1 MTPQDKT
8 NKITK
13 GAVTT
18 CSYEAKK
25 LGVKSAMPLYKAL
38 EICPDLILNAVD
50 KKFYEKISNQVM
62 KILEE
67 YADVFEQASIDEA
80 YLDCTNKISSSNT
93 NNITT
98 VEEYAQEIKKTIEE
112 KCNGLLTS
120 IGVAPT
126 KSIAKIASDYQKPDG
141 LTVVSLEELGKF
153 LNPLEVERIS
163 GIGTKTQKIL
173 KEEMNIKII
182 GELANTDV
190 QILIE
195 RFGKKIGTWMWQ
207 VANGKDNEP
216 VIPRENHLSLSNETT
231 LEFVTNDKEIL
242 KNSLYGLVD
251 ELYERIK
258 NNNYQFRTVG
268 IKLMKTDFSIE
279 TREKSYTNY
288 QSERKSIETIIYEL
302 LSRFILEDNFLSYSS
317 TTDNPKPTNTKKI
330 LPIRK
335 VGLKVSN
342 LLTIKKI
349 SGNKNNRYIQKKI
362 LDYC

>member
-98 VEEYAQEIKKTIEE
+98 VEEYAQEIKKSIKE
-112 KCNGLLTS
+112 KYGGLLTS
-120 IGVAPT
+120 IGIATT

-141 LTVVSLEELGKF
+141 LTVVPLNELKKF

-163 GIGTKTQKIL
+163 GIGIKTHKIL
-173 KEEMNIKII
+173 REEMKIKTI
-182 GELANTDV
+182 GELAKTDV

-207 VANGKDNEP
+207 VANGEDNDP
-216 VIPRENHLSLSNETT
+216 VIPRGDHISISNEST
-231 LEFVTNDKEIL
+231 LEYFNW
-242 KNSLYGLVD
+242 
-251 ELYERIK
+251 
-258 NNNYQFRTVG
+258 
-268 IKLMKTDFSIE
+268 IE
-279 TREKSYTNY
+279 K
-288 QSERKSIETIIYEL
+288 
-302 LSRFILEDNFLSYSS
+302 
-317 TTDNPKPTNTKKI
+317 
-330 LPIRK
+330 
-335 VGLKVSN
+335 
-342 LLTIKKI
+342 
-349 SGNKNNRYIQKKI
+349 
-362 LDYC
+362 